1 VIPAYTPPSSPRAGA
16 WMVALSALLFGLLGG
31 VVKHLSATLSPETI
45 VFCRNAVGLLALV
58 PFVHRAGVRSLATRH
73 FFRHV
78 PRAAAGLA
86 SMYLSFFAIGRLRL
100 ADAYVLSYTAPLFM
114 PLIAKIWL
122 REKIPAHSL
131 QALAL
136 GFLGVLLV
144 MKPGTGVFQ
153 PVALAAL
160 ASGFLGAVAQV
171 GIRQLT
177 ETETSTAIVFYFGL
191 LASVVSGLPLAAGS
205 GRVPPIGLW
214 GWILLLGGLAT
225 VAQLIMTGGYR
236 RSSPGRVGPLMY
248 IAVAVAALLDWVL
261 WARRPDFL
269 SALGTALIVV
279 AGVLII
285 HRTQRAVPGLEEPA
299 AA

>member
-1 VIPAYTPPSSPRAGA
+1 MIPAYSPPASPRAGA
-16 WMVALSALLFGLLGG
+16 WMIALSALLFGLLGG
-31 VVKHLSATLSPETI
+31 VVKHLSATFPPDTI
-45 VFCRNAVGLLALV
+45 VFFRNAVGLLALV
-58 PFVHRAGVRSLATRH
+58 PFVHRAGLRSLATRH

-78 PRAAAGLA
+78 TRAAAGLA

-114 PLIAKIWL
+114 PVIAKFWL
-122 REKIPAHSL
+122 KEKIPAHSL

-136 GFLGVLLV
+136 GFVGVLLV

-191 LASVVSGLPLAAGS
+191 LASGVSALPLAGS
-205 GRVPPIGLW
+205 WRPVPASLW

-248 IAVAVAALLDWVL
+248 IAVAVAALLDWVV
-261 WARRPDFL
+261 WHRRPDLL
-269 SALGTALIVV
+269 SAVGTALIVV